1 MAEGVGRAAST
12 RPTAD
17 EAQSVP
23 NAAAPKGKRR
33 CNPATVGLRKAPP
46 PERYSRATFASLL
59 RQLRTARSASTQL
72 GSNWRPDSET
82 ISSKAEA
89 HVLGSR

>member
-1 MAEGVGRAAST
+1 MAEGVGCAAST
-12 RPTAD
+12 GPTAN

-23 NAAAPKGKRR
+23 DAGAPTRKRR

-46 PERYSRATFASLL
+46 PERYSRAAPGSLP
-59 RQLRTARSASTQL
+59 RQLRTARRASTHS
-72 GSNWRPDSET
+72 GSNWRPDSEA

-89 HVLGSR
+89 QVLGSR